1 MSPALQSLAV
11 SKTTKQRLLEE
22 AVSRL
27 GLAEAAKQL
36 NTPEHLLQ
44 AWISGHAH
52 MPDRKLLVLTD
63 LLDKLSNPE

>member
-1 MSPALQSLAV
+1 M
-11 SKTTKQRLLEE
+11 
-22 AVSRL
+22 SRL

-36 NTPEHLLQ
+36 ATPEHLLE